1 MFIITTTASDNK
13 QKKEWEGDWLEDV
26 CEGVNGTMKVTMAM
40 LRESVYEEAPILIY
54 CPRST

>member
-26 CEGVNGTMKVTMAM
+26 CGGSEWDNESNNGHA
-40 LRESVYEEAPILIY
+40 S
-54 CPRST
+54 